1 MQADSAPSVL
11 ELGRAVAVA
20 ASRGIEVKP
29 GLRALIPVLDLIGPP
44 EATTCAG
51 EDTPEPSC
59 HIAVEPS
66 GGPGGR
72 AIAIVTAARDLRAG
86 ECLSRDVDASADS
99 LLLDW
104 GLASTRRR
112 DDVALHVGIKKGV
125 AQSWQVSTLRELL
138 DLRPGDDG
146 GWVAS
151 AKVRRSSSLRKALDP
166 KLWVAARILGC
177 SSKAEALG
185 ADWDVRSREDM
196 LRAGLDGV
204 SAAHRRRALWVL
216 KQAVQSALD
225 NFETTAPDDEEVIRL
240 TEDERQ
246 RVAASYRMAKRSRQS
261 KRSKTL
267 CIAWPLSARL
277 NQCYMTEVWMAT
289 GLSKAM
295 VLFVLSDPRLPFGS
309 AFDSTNPWLRSAYAA
324 LGPGNRVT
332 CLYIGAGSS
341 MRSQALLAAEEEA
354 LPTVLCNAA
363 TAIEVWLSEAD
374 LGLVMRF
381 VNRPEVYEMPPGW
394 PYTHQVL
401 KDGPKKAL
409 EPADEAAEV
418 EHTNGASSDE
428 GAALVPQSLIGASPG
443 EYVLFDLNRD
453 NVADIPDVTV
463 ELLSPASAL

>member
-1 MQADSAPSVL
+1 MDQ
-11 ELGRAVAVA
+11 
-20 ASRGIEVKP
+20 
-29 GLRALIPVLDLIGPP
+29 
-44 EATTCAG
+44 
-51 EDTPEPSC
+51 
-59 HIAVEPS
+59 
-66 GGPGGR
+66 
-72 AIAIVTAARDLRAG
+72 
-86 ECLSRDVDASADS
+86 
-99 LLLDW
+99 
-104 GLASTRRR
+104 
-112 DDVALHVGIKKGV
+112 
-125 AQSWQVSTLRELL
+125 
-138 DLRPGDDG
+138 
-146 GWVAS
+146 
-151 AKVRRSSSLRKALDP
+151 
-166 KLWVAARILGC
+166 
-177 SSKAEALG
+177 
-185 ADWDVRSREDM
+185 
-196 LRAGLDGV
+196 
-204 SAAHRRRALWVL
+204 
-216 KQAVQSALD
+216 
-225 NFETTAPDDEEVIRL
+225 
-240 TEDERQ
+240 
-246 RVAASYRMAKRSRQS
+246 
-261 KRSKTL
+261 
-267 CIAWPLSARL
+267 
-277 NQCYMTEVWMAT
+277 
-289 GLSKAM
+289 AM
-295 VLFVLSDPRLPFGS
+295 VLFVLSDPRLPFGQLRMRS

-463 ELLSPASAL
+463 ELLSPASALTALQERPPQSEAIIVAGRRYTSFMTLKNALVEIVLEQEPGMHLRFEDDEDAIKTLLSYHPDADRLLEDLVAIKVDCSPVDDDTRCLWVIKFDGYEEDVNLRECLEGLERALSLGAQKGGFPKRFVPRLGPARRREDFRPSRKGPSKT